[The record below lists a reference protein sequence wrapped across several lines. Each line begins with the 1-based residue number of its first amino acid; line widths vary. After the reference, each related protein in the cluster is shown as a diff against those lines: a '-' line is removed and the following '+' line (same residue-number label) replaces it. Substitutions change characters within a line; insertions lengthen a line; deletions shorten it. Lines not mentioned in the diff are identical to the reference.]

1 MSEAL
6 LDKACLVC
14 IWEHRCLYK
23 GITSFTLERTRNVLL
38 VILNLVWLQ
47 EVLVD
52 FLDRLLP
59 SDIHD
64 RCRGKSHVSLQSFR
78 KLRSIVAV
86 QMKALGYA

>member
-1 MSEAL
+1 MSLQGRHLFL
-6 LDKACLVC
+6 LRGR
-14 IWEHRCLYK
+14 EN
-23 GITSFTLERTRNVLL
+23 FLL

-78 KLRSIVAV
+78 KLRSTAAV
-86 QMKALGYA
+86 QMRALDYA